1 MNKLIKDTL
10 EILGYPVSFQTYSGT
25 ETTYIT
31 FFNMLEGLGNFED
44 DEASTED
51 YYIQVDVQSK
61 GDYALLVENV
71 LEALK
76 NAEFKR
82 KYVTEFYENDTKI
95 YHKVI
100 RVTKSKEII

>member
-1 MNKLIKDTL
+1 MNKLIIDTL
-10 EILGYPVSFQTYSGT
+10 KTLGYPIGFQTYLGT

-51 YYIQVDVQSK
+51 YYIQVDVWSK
-61 GDYALLVENV
+61 GDYTLLVENV

-76 NAEFKR
+76 NAGFRR

-100 RVTKSKEII
+100 RVTKSREII